1 MSTRQSPE
9 ANASSNETPK
19 PSWNSIQDDAP
30 VQRTPFLTSI
40 LNGWDRFSV
49 RHLLLW
55 MAGIAFSIG
64 AFRFFKAMRLALPL
78 PSSLV
83 ESWFLVSLDV
93 QDYVNAIAIGSI
105 LGVGVPA
112 VLTGPANAK
121 FSEHP
126 ARVLFALFIALSI
139 LKLAEHFAGVDS
151 MLGMLGTSTTGF
163 VWSLYALVRSKIG
176 WAWRWAILLVCLS
189 CVWDF
194 YLGCQIASMTTKLR
208 GGLISKFLYT
218 QYSFIEEYA
227 VVAILLGVGFVL
239 SIGLAGLLELT
250 LGRFKDWRTWT
261 VMVIIPISVLLN
273 AAPLLYQ
280 IIRSYQ
286 LQQPIGL

>member
-1 MSTRQSPE
+1 
-9 ANASSNETPK
+9 
-19 PSWNSIQDDAP
+19 
-30 VQRTPFLTSI
+30 
-40 LNGWDRFSV
+40 
-49 RHLLLW
+49 
-55 MAGIAFSIG
+55 
-64 AFRFFKAMRLALPL
+64 
-78 PSSLV
+78 
-83 ESWFLVSLDV
+83 
-93 QDYVNAIAIGSI
+93 
-105 LGVGVPA
+105 
-112 VLTGPANAK
+112 
-121 FSEHP
+121 
-126 ARVLFALFIALSI
+126 
-139 LKLAEHFAGVDS
+139 
-151 MLGMLGTSTTGF
+151 
-163 VWSLYALVRSKIG
+163 
-176 WAWRWAILLVCLS
+176 
-189 CVWDF
+189 
-194 YLGCQIASMTTKLR
+194 MTTKLR